1 MGGGIGLRGGQGG
14 CERRIEVFGKIHK
27 KKIQGGGGGLGR
39 GGRVRVD
46 VNEELKF
53 LGKFTKK
60 KIRVGGSGWWGGG
73 VRVDVN
79 AMLGVGGD
87 VGYGGCEPR
96 IEGIVQCTQRYCT
109 ILRK

>member
-1 MGGGIGLRGGQGG
+1 MN
-14 CERRIEVFGKIHK
+14 
-27 KKIQGGGGGLGR
+27 
-39 GGRVRVD
+39 
-46 VNEELKF
+46 VNKELKF

-60 KIRVGGSGWWGGG
+60 NRGVVNGGAQVGGGVKLVR

-96 IEGIVQCTQRYCT
+96 IEGIVQCTKRYCT

>member
-1 MGGGIGLRGGQGG
+1 MGGGGRVGG
-14 CERRIEVFGKIHK
+14 RV
-27 KKIQGGGGGLGR
+27 GGGGG
-39 GGRVRVD
+39 VRVD

-53 LGKFTKK
+53 LGKYTKK
-60 KIRVGGSGWWGGG
+60 NRGGVGRGVRWGVGLVG

-96 IEGIVQCTQRYCT
+96 IESIVQCTKRYCT
-109 ILRK
+109 ILRKLKNVG